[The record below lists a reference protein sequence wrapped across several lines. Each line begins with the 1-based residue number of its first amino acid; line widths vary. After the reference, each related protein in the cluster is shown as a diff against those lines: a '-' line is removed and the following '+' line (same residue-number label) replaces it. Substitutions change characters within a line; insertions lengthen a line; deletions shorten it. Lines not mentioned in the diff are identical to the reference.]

1 MQPLPLTSAFLI
13 AQFLLVAIV
22 YVGIVALKSGEKSY
36 FQFSG
41 AQSLATT
48 TLPRLVLGF
57 ALITLLCLVCS
68 RDFVLPFKSGFSDF
82 TLPALR
88 RTDAFLLVFLLD
100 VVGAG
105 ILIGITGGAKY
116 SPFSAMLLVVPLLSI
131 ILRETPTRFFS
142 YTGLAVLL
150 FLLFRNPHESGRAIV
165 ENPHHMVVFQ
175 LVTVGCLVVMSM
187 VGYATRPEIY
197 F

>member
-1 MQPLPLTSAFLI
+1 MQPIPLTSAFLI
-13 AQFLLVAIV
+13 TQFFLLAIV

-36 FQFSG
+36 FQFSET
-41 AQSLATT
+41 QSLTT
-48 TLPRLVLGF
+48 PTLPRLVLGF
-57 ALITLLCLVCS
+57 ALITLLCLVFS
-68 RDFVLPFKSGFSDF
+68 QDFVLLSKSGFGDVK
-82 TLPALR
+82 LPALR

-116 SPFSAMLLVVPLLSI
+116 SPFSAILLILPVLSI
-131 ILRETPTRFFS
+131 FLRETPTRFFS

-150 FLLFRNPHESGRAIV
+150 FLLFRNPHESGRAML
-165 ENPHHMVVFQ
+165 ENPRHMAVFQ
-175 LVTVGCLVVMSM
+175 LVTLGCLAVTSL
-187 VGYATRPEIY
+187 VGYATRPGIY